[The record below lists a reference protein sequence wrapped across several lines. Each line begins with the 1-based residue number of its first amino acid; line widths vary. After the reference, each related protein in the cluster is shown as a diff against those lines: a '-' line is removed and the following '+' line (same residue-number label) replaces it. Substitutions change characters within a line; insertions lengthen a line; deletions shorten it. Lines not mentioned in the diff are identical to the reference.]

1 MTLEFKLM
9 LENMIMPQGLSKNVF
24 MNLNEMIKEES
35 LKELKQ
41 ILKEDYNLKVS
52 KRRLEEVGDYLRR
65 VFEILINIAYEDEE
79 NRKRANQNKK

>member
-1 MTLEFKLM
+1 
-9 LENMIMPQGLSKNVF
+9 
-24 MNLNEMIKEES
+24 MIKEES